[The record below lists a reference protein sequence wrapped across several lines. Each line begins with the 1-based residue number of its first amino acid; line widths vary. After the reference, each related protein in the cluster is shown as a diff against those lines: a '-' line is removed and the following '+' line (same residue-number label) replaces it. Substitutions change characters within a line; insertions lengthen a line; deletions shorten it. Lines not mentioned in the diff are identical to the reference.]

1 MSSAT
6 SSNLVWRKYLL
17 RFWNYLNQ
25 PLFDSRYL
33 AILNPVQF
41 WRTQNV
47 QFLEHCL
54 SIKPVDVFLF
64 EYQQRLIQL
73 EEEISYRENCW
84 YLSEEWCD
92 SRDLQ
97 LL

>member
-6 SSNLVWRKYLL
+6 SNNLVWHKYLL
-17 RFWNYLNQ
+17 LFWNYLNQ
-25 PLFDSRYL
+25 PLFDSRYP

-41 WRTQNV
+41 WQAQNV

-54 SIKPVDVFLF
+54 SIEPVDVFLF
-64 EYQQRLIQL
+64 EYQQRLIQW
-73 EEEISYRENCW
+73 EEEISYLENCW

-92 SRDLQ
+92 SRDL
-97 LL
+97 

>member
-6 SSNLVWRKYLL
+6 SSNLVWHKYLL
-17 RFWNYLNQ
+17 PFWNYLNQ
-25 PLFDSRYL
+25 PLFDSRYP

-47 QFLEHCL
+47 QFLKHCL
-54 SIKPVDVFLF
+54 SIEPVNVFWF

-73 EEEISYRENCW
+73 ESEISYLENCW
-84 YLSEEWCD
+84 YLSEKWCD
-92 SRDLQ
+92 SRDL
-97 LL
+97 